1 MNNKNK
7 QGNVNLR
14 NKSFI
19 FGFFIN
25 YLKPSV
31 YVEGGIGD
39 INLLKLK
46 EQGIKMIICDLDNTL
61 VPHFT
66 KFPNKN
72 AINFVREVQKNEMK
86 FILVSNN
93 TRKRVDFFAK
103 KLDVDFYI
111 SNAKKPLTSKTKNM
125 INASGFKREEI
136 LMIGDFIITDI
147 FLSNILKINSIL
159 VPSLI
164 DGVKGSTSKIMIFLE
179 KKVFSKL
186 SRENLI
192 TRDESEKKDEYEIL

>member
-39 INLLKLK
+39 INLFKLK

-66 KFPNKN
+66 KFPNKSV
-72 AINFVREVQKNEMK
+72 INFVKEVQNNGIK
-86 FILVSNN
+86 FVLVSNN

-103 KLDVDFYI
+103 KLNVDYYV
-111 SNAKKPLTSKTKNM
+111 SNAKKPLTSRTKSIIELSN
-125 INASGFKREEI
+125 FKKEEI
-136 LMIGDFIITDI
+136 LLIGDFIITDI
-147 FLSNILKINSIL
+147 LLANILKINSIL

-164 DGVKGSTSKIMIFLE
+164 DGVNGSTSKIMVFLE

-192 TRDESEKKDEYEIL
+192 TTNESEEDDEYEIL